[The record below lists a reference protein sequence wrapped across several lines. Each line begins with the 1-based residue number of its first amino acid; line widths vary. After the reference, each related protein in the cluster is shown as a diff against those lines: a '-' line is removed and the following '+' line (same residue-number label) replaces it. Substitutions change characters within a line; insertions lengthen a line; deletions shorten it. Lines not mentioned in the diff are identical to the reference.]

1 MFSFSSPK
9 ALWLPLLIGAL
20 LLACQAP
27 ASGTDV
33 SPASPQALE
42 SPPAPAPENEAPP
55 TPTPPQPTEA
65 ATTATVSP
73 IQPPTR
79 SPLPFIPPTL
89 PPLFDQA
96 PEPTSTASPT
106 ATPVPDPDST
116 AAPEPNP
123 TAEPAAAATSP
134 PASQPEAT
142 PAPEPA
148 AVPQPTA
155 APTPEPTPEPQPQPA
170 GDGGAEGAE
179 IAAQLA
185 EIRSSLQWVANFDDE
200 FKTWSVYD
208 PSGTFDASRADLFIS
223 ESISVG
229 QLTNLR
235 DSHFYWVAVSQDVV
249 LQGQELRAGV
259 NQIIWSDP

>member
-20 LLACQAP
+20 LLACQTP

-42 SPPAPAPENEAPP
+42 SPPTPARENETPP
-55 TPTPPQPTEA
+55 TSTPPQPTEA
-65 ATTATVSP
+65 ETPATVSP
-73 IQPPTR
+73 TQPPTR
-79 SPLPFIPPTL
+79 APLPFIPPSL

-106 ATPVPDPDST
+106 ATPVPHSDPT

-123 TAEPAAAATSP
+123 TSEPAAAATSP

-155 APTPEPTPEPQPQPA
+155 APTPEPTPEPA

-185 EIRSSLQWVANFDDE
+185 EISSSLQWVANFDDE

-208 PSGTFDASRADLFIS
+208 PSGAFDESRADLFIS

-235 DSHFYWVAVSQDVV
+235 DSHFYWVAVSQDAV
-249 LQGQELRAGV
+249 LQGQELRAGI